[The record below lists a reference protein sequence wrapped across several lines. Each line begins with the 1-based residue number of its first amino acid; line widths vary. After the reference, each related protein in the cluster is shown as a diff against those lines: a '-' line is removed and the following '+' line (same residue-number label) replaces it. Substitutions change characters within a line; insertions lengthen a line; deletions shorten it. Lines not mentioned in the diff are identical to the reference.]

1 MLFFSKQQQKK
12 LKQKNMHII
21 IIIIVIFLDP
31 SNLVLNAARE
41 SGTLFC
47 RTGNITAAG
56 HLEDSDKLCHLKGY
70 DN

>member
-1 MLFFSKQQQKK
+1 
-12 LKQKNMHII
+12 MHII